1 MLYLRSLGLTH
12 LTPEIKVYTLGPT
25 SPCFPNPSTPGNHHC
40 VLCFYEFNTFR
51 FHLQEILQCLYF
63 FTVFLQW
70 VLMQSLG
77 GNKICTIQRW
87 GNGKAQN
94 VLKSAVLEC
103 MSLPSIGA
111 TFQWSDFWLQML
123 AIFESRN
130 LTNLPPSSFSSY
142 QSKAKQ
148 SLNLRTLQLLRL
160 RGKQKLTPMM

>member
-1 MLYLRSLGLTH
+1 MTLGKFKVYKVMIWYTDILQDVYHNYVSTTIISHNCRFVVFVMGRPWKLYSHSSFQGYNTLSLTIITMLYLRSLGLTH

-87 GNGKAQN
+87 GNGKA
-94 VLKSAVLEC
+94 
-103 MSLPSIGA
+103 
-111 TFQWSDFWLQML
+111 
-123 AIFESRN
+123 
-130 LTNLPPSSFSSY
+130 
-142 QSKAKQ
+142 
-148 SLNLRTLQLLRL
+148 
-160 RGKQKLTPMM
+160 